1 VETHVLFGTYTRAN
15 STLSPVK
22 QALGRQL
29 VLGDVLNIFYIAVK
43 ADPIT
48 YALLLKV
55 SANLVQQSN
64 WNSWLV
70 TPSPSENS

>member
-1 VETHVLFGTYTRAN
+1 MLFGTYTRAN

-22 QALGRQL
+22 QPTTALGHQL

-70 TPSPSENS
+70 TPRPSENS